1 MKKQLFIIALIALGY
16 TTSSYGAGVFVMAQI
31 NKIKEKMVVGS
42 SQKINAHFAEIVK
55 DNPEMGGQA
64 VVELSETKH
73 GKWVLK
79 ALNPGTATI
88 ALKKDKSG
96 HKHEK
101 HHCQHTIT
109 VVAKKDSGK
118 AKSAQT
124 EKASNKEKKSS
135 KRESRKANKKE
146 SMQTTGQAV
155 Q

>member
-1 MKKQLFIIALIALGY
+1 MKKQLFIIALVALGY

-55 DNPEMGGQA
+55 DTPEMTGQA

-79 ALNPGTATI
+79 ALNPGSAII

-124 EKASNKEKKSS
+124 EKPASKDKKSS
-135 KRESRKANKKE
+135 KNRENRKANKTE
-146 SMQTTGQAV
+146 STQAA